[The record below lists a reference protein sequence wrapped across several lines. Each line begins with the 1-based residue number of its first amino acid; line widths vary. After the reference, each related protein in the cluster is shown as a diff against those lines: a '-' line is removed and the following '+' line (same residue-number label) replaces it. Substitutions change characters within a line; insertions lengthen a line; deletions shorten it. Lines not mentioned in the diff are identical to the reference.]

1 MKGKLFLAI
10 PLLVIVGLWMPGPAA
25 VKQDS
30 TPKPE
35 ASTQGASP
43 GQLYDVVSP
52 VGKTTIKQITQAPR
66 LNTLA
71 GKTIGL
77 ASNGS
82 FKSWVTMPLIQKLL
96 AEKYPTA
103 KFVPYTDLPAAQTYP
118 APGTSTKSLDAFRA
132 AVREKHIDAIV
143 TGNGG

>member
-1 MKGKLFLAI
+1 MKRKLLFAC
-10 PLLVIVGLWMPGPAA
+10 PLLVLLGLWIFGHAA
-25 VKQDS
+25 VKPGATARPQA
-30 TPKPE
+30 TTKE
-35 ASTQGASP
+35 AAAPQV
-43 GQLYDVVSP
+43 YDVVSP
-52 VGKTTIKQITQAPR
+52 VGKTTIKQITQASR

-103 KFVPYTDLPAAQTYP
+103 KFVPYTELPAAQTYP
-118 APGTSTKSLDAFRA
+118 APGTTTKTLDAFRA
-132 AVREKHIDAIV
+132 AVKEKHIDAII

>member
-1 MKGKLFLAI
+1 MKRKLFLA
-10 PLLVIVGLWMPGPAA
+10 GLMVMAIGLSMPA
-25 VKQDS
+25 VVKREATARPQAS
-30 TPKPE
+30 TRE
-35 ASTQGASP
+35 ASAP
-43 GQLYDVVSP
+43 PLYDVVSP

-82 FKSWVTMPLIQKLL
+82 FKTWITMPLIQKLL
-96 AEKYPTA
+96 SEKYPTA
-103 KFVPYTDLPAAQTYP
+103 NFVPYTELPAAQTYP
-118 APGTSTKSLDAFRA
+118 APRTSTKTLDAFRA
-132 AVREKHIDAIV
+132 AVKEKHIDAVI